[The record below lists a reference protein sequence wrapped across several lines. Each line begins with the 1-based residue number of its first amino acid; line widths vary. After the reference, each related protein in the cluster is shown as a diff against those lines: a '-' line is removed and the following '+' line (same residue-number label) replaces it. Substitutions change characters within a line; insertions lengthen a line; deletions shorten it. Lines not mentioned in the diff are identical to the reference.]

1 MLSATDTMA
10 PPETDRSPKSPQD
23 LTRPELIAGS
33 FYVAFHD
40 IAPRFARQIDIMA
53 DALMPLLGRQWSAAV
68 VPGWHGDRLTPE
80 DRPFLESVQERFG
93 EILLHG
99 FSHRR
104 DTGRGLVSAIT
115 GGQDEFNGL
124 SLEETADKLR
134 DGQVVIKE
142 FFGAPARGFIAPT
155 FQRGRLTPALLR
167 EHGME
172 FLVGYR
178 CIDFADQT
186 RVPIATWCWD
196 VGDPRPLCVAG
207 DWYGHLRMRLYRN
220 LIPCLALH
228 PADIDRGFLPRIVRL
243 IESLREQ
250 EREPILLETCLP
262 EA

>member
-1 MLSATDTMA
+1 MLSATETLVPSESVCA
-10 PPETDRSPKSPQD
+10 PRSPRE
-23 LTRPELIAGS
+23 LTRPEVIAGS

-53 DALMPLLGRQWSAAV
+53 DALMPLLGRQWSAAI
-68 VPGWHGDRLTPE
+68 VPAWHGEHLTTA
-80 DRPFLESVQERFG
+80 DGAFLESVRERFG

-99 FSHRR
+99 FHHRR
-104 DTGRGLVSAIT
+104 DRGRGLVSAIT

-124 SLEETADKLR
+124 TVEETAIKLR
-134 DGQVVIKE
+134 EGQAVLRE
-142 FFGAPARGFIAPT
+142 MCGAPARGFIAPT
-155 FQRGRLTPALLR
+155 FQRGRLTPALLQ

-178 CIDFADQT
+178 CIDFADRT

-196 VGDPRPLCVAG
+196 VGDPRALCVAG

-228 PADIDRGFLPRIVRL
+228 PADIDRGFLPRIVKL
-243 IESLREQ
+243 VESLREQ
-250 EREPILLETCLP
+250 NRKPILLESFLP
-262 EA
+262 QE